1 MSATRIIEDYLRY
14 NDLSEV
20 VMLVYLDEF
29 SSMPSAKLMD
39 VMSLAS
45 DLLYENQF
53 DRALDQ
59 LDIAYTLAEREYGR
73 GLETELID
81 EIITYI

>member
-1 MSATRIIEDYLRY
+1 MSAQRIIEEYLRD
-14 NDLSEV
+14 NDLSETIA
-20 VMLVYLDEF
+20 YIFLDEF
-29 SSMPSAKLMD
+29 SVMPSAKLMD

-45 DLLYENQF
+45 DLVYEKEY

-73 GLETELID
+73 GLETDLID

>member
-29 SSMPSAKLMD
+29 SSMPSAKLMG

-73 GLETELID
+73 GLETDLID
-81 EIITYI
+81 ELINRI

>member
-1 MSATRIIEDYLRY
+1 MSATRIIEEYLRD

-45 DLLYENQF
+45 DLVYEKEY

-73 GLETELID
+73 GLETDLID

>member
-39 VMSLAS
+39 IMSLAS

>member
-73 GLETELID
+73 GLETDLID

>member
-1 MSATRIIEDYLRY
+1 MSAERIIEEYLRD

-45 DLLYENQF
+45 DLVYEKEY

-73 GLETELID
+73 GLETDLID
-81 EIITYI
+81 ELINRI

>member
-1 MSATRIIEDYLRY
+1 MSAQRIIEDYLRY
-14 NDLSEV
+14 DDLSEV

-73 GLETELID
+73 GIETDLID
-81 EIITYI
+81 EIITNI

>member
-29 SSMPSAKLMD
+29 SSMPSAKLMS

-73 GLETELID
+73 GLETDLID

>member
-73 GLETELID
+73 GLETDLID
-81 EIITYI
+81 EIITNI

>member
-29 SSMPSAKLMD
+29 TSMPSAKIMD
-39 VMSLAS
+39 VMTLAS
-45 DLLYENQF
+45 DLLYEG
-53 DRALDQ
+53 DSGGAIAQ

-73 GLETELID
+73 GIETDLID
-81 EIITYI
+81 ELINRI

>member
-1 MSATRIIEDYLRY
+1 MSADRIIEDYLRY
-14 NDLSEV
+14 NDLSETIA
-20 VMLVYLDEF
+20 LVFLDEF

-45 DLLYENQF
+45 DLVYEKEY

>member
-1 MSATRIIEDYLRY
+1 MSATRIIEDYLRD

-45 DLLYENQF
+45 DLVYEKEY

-73 GLETELID
+73 GLETDLID

>member
-1 MSATRIIEDYLRY
+1 MSAERIIEEYLRD

-45 DLLYENQF
+45 DLVYEKEY

-73 GLETELID
+73 GLETDLID

>member
-29 SSMPSAKLMD
+29 TSMPSAKLMD

-73 GLETELID
+73 GLETDLID
-81 EIITYI
+81 EIITNI

>member
-1 MSATRIIEDYLRY
+1 MSAERIIEEYLRY
-14 NDLSEV
+14 NDLSETIGYV
-20 VMLVYLDEF
+20 FLDEF

-45 DLLYENQF
+45 DLVYEKEY

-73 GLETELID
+73 GLETDLID